1 MLQSQLKPLIQ
12 YVFSPFL
19 HPPLGF
25 PHILAFLASCCFAP
39 SFAFSSDC
47 SNLLFKSWSLI
58 YISLFLY
65 AITKALRYAF
75 SMHAHRQV
83 HFFFNAPL
91 KIDTFPVI
99 YLFIYLFP
107 TRHFYPTIPVFL
119 LPRGFIFLLAKKEKL
134 GEDVM
139 QVWAVQRPL

>member
-1 MLQSQLKPLIQ
+1 MPSQKPWDTLFQCMLTDKFI
-12 YVFSPFL
+12 
-19 HPPLGF
+19 
-25 PHILAFLASCCFAP
+25 
-39 SFAFSSDC
+39 
-47 SNLLFKSWSLI
+47 
-58 YISLFLY
+58 
-65 AITKALRYAF
+65 
-75 SMHAHRQV
+75 
-83 HFFFNAPL
+83 FFFNAPL